1 MVLMIEPIYKA
12 LQNIKIQ
19 EKNSKIVL
27 MDARGTKFTQSKAKE
42 YSKLDQLILICGHY
56 EGFDERI
63 KEHLVDEAI
72 SIGDYVLTGGE
83 IPAIVITDA
92 VCRLINGVLEKPEA
106 TLFESFSERLPS
118 SDLSLPQLEHGQY
131 TRPEEF
137 NGWKVP
143 SVLLSGNHGEIK
155 KWRGQK

>member
-1 MVLMIEPIYKA
+1 
-12 LQNIKIQ
+12 
-19 EKNSKIVL
+19 
-27 MDARGTKFTQSKAKE
+27 
-42 YSKLDQLILICGHY
+42 
-56 EGFDERI
+56 
-63 KEHLVDEAI
+63 
-72 SIGDYVLTGGE
+72 
-83 IPAIVITDA
+83 VITVA